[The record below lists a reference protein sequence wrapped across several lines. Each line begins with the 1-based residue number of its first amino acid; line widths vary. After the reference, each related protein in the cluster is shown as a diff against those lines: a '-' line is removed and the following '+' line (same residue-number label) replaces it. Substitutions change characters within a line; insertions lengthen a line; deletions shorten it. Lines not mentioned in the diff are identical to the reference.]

1 MAMLVRL
8 LESCRGWVLGERW
21 QCCWTDGRGQTERHK
36 GSAGSLRY
44 PFLSQDSERF
54 RGVKRSENP
63 GGQSFLTSTN

>member
-44 PFLSQDSERF
+44 PFFLAKIQRDL
-54 RGVKRSENP
+54 GV
-63 GGQSFLTSTN
+63 